1 MRGLERRTW
10 YIITNSVLGL
20 WMLAAVVAV
29 TAHRFLPHSTWL
41 MVHVTMLGAVSTAI
55 LIWSQHFADTLTRR
69 QAPGGR
75 VSLGIRLGLHT
86 LGAAL
91 VVAGILGDVMPV
103 ILAGAVLVAAAALTH
118 AATMTLQLRGALT
131 SRFGPLVRF
140 YAVSALWL
148 AVGVGLGFWMSQ
160 LPSDDPMRARLFV
173 AHVAVNLLGW
183 VGTTVLGTVILF
195 WPTVLHARMRP
206 TDGRHA
212 PLVLTAA
219 MFGVILVVAGVGAD
233 ALPFVAIGAALW
245 LGALGLVLFAGIRQ
259 MRDAAR
265 LSYAG
270 LSIGA
275 ALCWLAVSVGF
286 LVVGVGT
293 SDGWAMAVDR
303 LAWIVQPFIA
313 GFAVQIVLGAL
324 SYLLPV
330 IMGRPHARKTCETEL
345 DRAAVFRMATINI
358 GIVAYLLPVP
368 SAVKVLLSFVVL
380 GVFIAF
386 LVLAVRAVLA
396 GLRERKAEPAPAAHT
411 PGVQLRVGEAKQQAK
426 PRRTLSGQLVTAASV
441 VLLAVA
447 GGIAIDP
454 AAAGINTLGNSQV
467 AETGH
472 TTKIDVSVDGM
483 RFVPDVLEVPAGDR
497 LVVEFSNTGTDVH
510 DLTFANGVSSERL
523 APGESETVDVG
534 VISEDMQ
541 GWCSVTGHRAMGMEL
556 SVVAVGAAKEG
567 SESEAGASAASGSET
582 AHEHGNQSTDAGSAA
597 DDLDFHLTPDAG
609 FVPYDAELDP
619 APAAEV
625 HEITLPVTE
634 KEVEVAPGVT
644 QTLWMFDGTAP
655 GPVLRGSVGDVF
667 DVTLVNNGTMGHSI
681 DFHAGALAPDE
692 PMRTIMPG
700 ESLDY
705 TFTATRAGIWMYHCS
720 TMPMSSHIA
729 NGMFGAVL
737 IDPPDLAPVDHEFVL
752 VQSEFYLGAEGSTV
766 DPDAVATQLPD
777 IVAFNGYANQYRD
790 VPLEVKAGETV
801 RFWVLDAGPNVS
813 SSFHVVGGQFH
824 TVWKEGDYSLKN
836 GGSTGVGGSQA
847 LDLAPAQGGFVELT
861 FPEAGNYSFI
871 SHIMSDAEKGATG
884 IVHVS

>member
-1 MRGLERRTW
+1 MQNLERRTW

-20 WMLAAVVAV
+20 WMLAAIAAV
-29 TAHRFLPHSTWL
+29 IAHRFLPYSTWL

-86 LGAAL
+86 VGAVG
-91 VVAGILGDVMPV
+91 VVAGILLSVMPV

-118 AATMTLQLRGALT
+118 ATVMTLQLRGALT

-140 YAVSALWL
+140 YAISALWL
-148 AVGVGLGFWMSQ
+148 VVGVGLGFWMSQ
-160 LPSDDPMRARLFV
+160 LPADDPLRSRLFV

-206 TDGRHA
+206 TDGRQS
-212 PLVLTAA
+212 PLVLTTSIFGIVLVLAGAA
-219 MFGVILVVAGVGAD
+219 AGV
-233 ALPFVAIGAALW
+233 LPLVAVGAAVW
-245 LGALGLVLFAGIRQ
+245 LAALGLVLFEGIRQ
-259 MRDAAR
+259 AKDAAR

-275 ALCWLAVSVGF
+275 ALCWLAVAVVFLAVGA
-286 LVVGVGT
+286 GT
-293 SDGWAMAVDR
+293 AQTWPAAVER

-330 IMGRPHARKTCETEL
+330 IMGRPNARKATETEL
-345 DRAAVFRMATINI
+345 DRGAVFRAATVNI

-368 SAVKVLLSFVVL
+368 SVVKVLLSLVVFS
-380 GVFIAF
+380 VFIAF
-386 LVLAVRAVLA
+386 LVLAVRGIVV
-396 GLRERKAEPAPAAHT
+396 GLRERKTEPAPTTHT
-411 PGVQLRVGEAKQQAK
+411 PGEQLRIGAKPQQTK
-426 PRRTLSGQLVTAASV
+426 PRRAVSGQLVTAASV
-441 VLLAVA
+441 ILLAVA
-447 GGIAIDP
+447 GGIAVDP
-454 AAAGINTLGNSQV
+454 AAAGINTLGGSEAQ
-467 AETGH
+467 ATGET
-472 TTKIDVSVDGM
+472 TTLEVTVDGM
-483 RFVPDVLEVPAGDR
+483 RFVPDVLEVPAGNR
-497 LVVEFSNTGTDVH
+497 LVVEFTNTGTDIH
-510 DLTFANGVSSERL
+510 DLTFANGVSTERL
-523 APGESETVDVG
+523 APGDSETIDVG
-534 VISEDMQ
+534 VISDDME

-556 SVVAVGAAKEG
+556 SVVAVGAGDDAADPHHNHG
-567 SESEAGASAASGSET
+567 TTSDADDSAA
-582 AHEHGNQSTDAGSAA
+582 A
-597 DDLDFHLTPDAG
+597 DLDFHLSPDAG

-619 APAAEV
+619 APAGAV

-634 KEVEVAPGVT
+634 EETDVAPGVT

-667 DVTLVNNGTMGHSI
+667 NVTLVNNGSMGHSI
-681 DFHAGALAPDE
+681 DFHAGVLAPDE

-700 ESLDY
+700 ESLEY
-705 TFTATRAGIWMYHCS
+705 TFTATRAGIWMYHCA

-729 NGMFGAVL
+729 NGMFGAVI
-737 IDPPDLAPVDHEFVL
+737 IDPPDLAPVDHEFVM
-752 VQSEFYLGAEGSTV
+752 VQSEFYLGSQGGPV
-766 DPDAVATQLPD
+766 DPDAVATQQPD

-790 VPLEVKAGETV
+790 VPLEVQAGDTV
-801 RFWVLDAGPNVS
+801 RFWVLDAGPNVA
-813 SSFHVVGGQFH
+813 SSFHVIGGQFH
-824 TVWKEGDYSLKN
+824 TVWKEGDYTLKD
-836 GGSTGVGGSQA
+836 GGSTGVGGAQA
-847 LDLAPAQGGFVELT
+847 LGLAPAQGGFVELT
-861 FPEAGNYSFI
+861 FPEAGTYPFV

-884 IVHVS
+884 AVHVS

>member
-1 MRGLERRTW
+1 MRSVERRTW

-20 WMLAAVVAV
+20 WMLAAIAAV

-91 VVAGILGDVMPV
+91 VIAGILSDVMSV
-103 ILAGAVLVAAAALTH
+103 ILAGALIVAAAALTH
-118 AATMTLQLRGALT
+118 ATTMILQLRGALA
-131 SRFGPLVRF
+131 SRFGPLVQF
-140 YAVSALWL
+140 YTVSALWL
-148 AVGVGLGFWMSQ
+148 VVGVGIGFWMSQ
-160 LPSDDPMRARLFV
+160 LSADDPLRGRLFV

-206 TDGRHA
+206 TDGSRS
-212 PLVLTAA
+212 PLVLTVS
-219 MFGVILVVAGVGAD
+219 MFGIVVVLAGAAAD
-233 ALPFVAIGAALW
+233 APPLVAAGAVLW
-245 LGALGLVLFAGIRQ
+245 LAALGLVLVEGIRQ
-259 MRDAAR
+259 IMDAAR

-286 LVVGVGT
+286 LAVGVGT
-293 SDGWAMAVDR
+293 SDGWSMAVDR

-330 IMGRPHARKTCETEL
+330 IMGRPNARKVCETEL

-368 SAVKVLLSFVVL
+368 SVVKVLLSIVVL
-380 GVFIAF
+380 CVFIAF
-386 LVLAVRAVLA
+386 LVLAVRAVVV
-396 GLRERKAEPAPAAHT
+396 GLRKRKAEPAPAVNA
-411 PGVQLRVGEAKQQAK
+411 PGVQLGVGAPQQKAK
-426 PRRTLSGQLVTAASV
+426 PRRAVSGQLVTAASV
-441 VLLAVA
+441 ILLAVA

-454 AAAGINTLGNSQV
+454 SAAGINTLGGTEV

-472 TTKIDVSVDGM
+472 TTTIDVSVDGM

-497 LVVEFSNTGTDVH
+497 LVVELSNTGTDVH
-510 DLTFANGVSSERL
+510 DITFANGVSSERL
-523 APGESETVDVG
+523 APGDGETVDVG

-556 SVVAVGAAKEG
+556 SVVTVGAAAEG
-567 SESEAGASAASGSET
+567 AHDHGHGQASDAGAAA
-582 AHEHGNQSTDAGSAA
+582 
-597 DDLDFHLTPDAG
+597 DLDFTLSPDAG

-619 APAAEV
+619 APAADV
-625 HEITLPVTE
+625 HEITMPVTE
-634 KEVEVAPGVT
+634 TEVEVAPGVT

-681 DFHAGALAPDE
+681 DFHAGTLAPDG

-700 ESLDY
+700 ESLEY

-729 NGMFGAVL
+729 NGMFGAVI
-737 IDPPDLAPVDHEFVL
+737 IDPPDLAPVDHEFVM
-752 VQSEFYLGAEGSTV
+752 VQSEFYLGEEGGPV

-790 VPLEVKAGETV
+790 VPLEVKAGDTV

-813 SSFHVVGGQFH
+813 TSFHVVGGQFH
-824 TVWKEGDYSLKN
+824 TVWKEGDYSLKD

-847 LDLAPAQGGFVELT
+847 LALAPAQGGFVELT
-861 FPEAGNYSFI
+861 FPEAGNYSFV

-884 IVHVS
+884 IVHVTE